1 MNLAII
7 GGVDDRRVTRPDGG
21 ESRTVANVGAP
32 KARAGETTRELIVET
47 ALRLF
52 RERGFE
58 ATTMRAIAAE
68 AGVSVGNAYYY
79 FSSKEQLVQAYY
91 DRAQAEHEQ
100 ACREVLATERTLAA
114 RLGGVLRAW
123 VRVSEPYHP
132 FAVKFFKHAAE
143 PSNPLSPFSRE
154 SAPAREAA
162 IALYREVVEG
172 ASDRI
177 DAELRAEL
185 PELLWLLSMG
195 IVLFWV
201 HDSSPGCERTY
212 RLIDQS
218 VPLVDRLVGLSHLPG
233 LRGVTR
239 DFIGVIR
246 ELRG

>member
-1 MNLAII
+1 
-7 GGVDDRRVTRPDGG
+7 VTK
-21 ESRTVANVGAP
+21 VAE
-32 KARAGETTRELIVET
+32 KTRELIVET

-91 DRAQAEHEQ
+91 DRAQAAHEA
-100 ACREVLATERTLAA
+100 ACREVFAGERSFAG

-123 VRVSEPYHP
+123 VRTSEPYHE

-143 PSNPLSPFSRE
+143 PSNPLSPFSAD
-154 SAPAREAA
+154 SAPARESA
-162 IALYREVVEG
+162 IELYRKVVEG
-172 ASDRI
+172 SADRM
-177 DAELRAEL
+177 DEELRAEL

-195 IVLFWV
+195 VVLFWV
-201 HDSSPGCERTY
+201 HDSSPGCVRTY
-212 RLIDQS
+212 RLIDRV

-233 LRGVTR
+233 IRGVAR
-239 DFIGVIR
+239 EVIELVH
-246 ELRG
+246 ELRA